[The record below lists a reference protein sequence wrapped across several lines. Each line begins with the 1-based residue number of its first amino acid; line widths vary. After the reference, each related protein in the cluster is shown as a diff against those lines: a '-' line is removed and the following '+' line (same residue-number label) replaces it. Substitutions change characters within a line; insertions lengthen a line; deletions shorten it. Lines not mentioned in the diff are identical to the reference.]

1 MAIVKNFWLKG
12 AKKRLAGAV
21 IYKAGGQTIAR
32 ELANEV
38 SNPRTRSQMEQRVRW
53 ANCVAFYRANAS
65 WMKYAYEGKKA
76 NQSEYNKFMSL
87 NVANNR
93 IYLTKQAAASGAC
106 VVDDFIMTQG
116 SLPSITY
123 QYGQAGINTNIF
135 VTLNSLLTPAD
146 TVAQWSTQILANN
159 PGIQEGD
166 QLSIIRYTQMV
177 NEATGFPYIIVRKYE
192 VIMSLTSN
200 QPMSN
205 FWPADFFGVATADGK
220 SFIRITNTGNSG
232 GLLMVLSRTVGGRT
246 LVSTQSI
253 LPVNNSATIN
263 AWSSASAL
271 NRAINSYGDS
281 EEAFLSSDSAQYAEN
296 EPISAVPL
304 SVTVDGQT
312 YVPGDFIG
320 VIDSFVGKEVTVRF
334 NQDVSEAEGELQIF
348 LTSESIAYAGAT
360 LTFNGMEATG
370 QVSNSEPNVNFIEK
384 MIIDSTLGRL
394 EMRFSTS
401 YTPGGGG
408 LD

>member
-106 VVDDFIMTQG
+106 VVDNFIMTQG

-123 QYGQAGINTNIF
+123 KFVGGAIATNIF
-135 VTLNSLLTPAD
+135 LPD
-146 TVAQWSTQILANN
+146 DFDDGKGVAVNLFTQAVLDAN

-166 QLSIIRYTQMV
+166 QISLIRYTQMV
-177 NEATGFPYIIVRKYE
+177 NEATGFPYVVVRKYE
-192 VIMSLTSN
+192 VLMDLSN
-200 QPMSN
+200 TQPLSN
-205 FWPADFFGVATADGK
+205 YWPQELYNWEILEEKNRVE
-220 SFIRITNTGNSG
+220 IIPTGNSG
-232 GLLMVLSRTVGGRT
+232 GLLMVLSRTVSGRT

-253 LPVNNSATIN
+253 LQVNNEQTIN
-263 AWSSASAL
+263 AWSSSSAL
-271 NRAINSYGDS
+271 NRAINSYGESD
-281 EEAFLSSDSAQYAEN
+281 EAFLSSDYAGYAED
-296 EPISAVPL
+296 EPIQLMPL
-304 SVTVDGQT
+304 SIDYEGESYVDGDHFGLL
-312 YVPGDFIG
+312 YVKD
-320 VIDSFVGKEVTVRF
+320 GKQIYVQF
-334 NQDVSEAEGELQIF
+334 NQNFRGNITHVYIDTTQQSSGTIEQPTPTISGQTVGWTISKGSIGDEAVIRAIRIVTDEETYTI
-348 LTSESIAYAGAT
+348 
-360 LTFNGMEATG
+360 
-370 QVSNSEPNVNFIEK
+370 
-384 MIIDSTLGRL
+384 
-394 EMRFSTS
+394 RFSTS
-401 YTPGGGG
+401 GGGS
-408 LD
+408 LE